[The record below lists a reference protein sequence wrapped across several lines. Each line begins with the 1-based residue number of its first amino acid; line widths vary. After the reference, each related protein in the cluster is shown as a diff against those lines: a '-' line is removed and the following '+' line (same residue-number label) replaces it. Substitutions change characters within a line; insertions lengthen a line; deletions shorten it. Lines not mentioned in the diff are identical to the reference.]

1 MDARLKFSRLIGVL
15 CAGEELAAR
24 VALSQSRLAPEP
36 WMRRAL
42 EAQARQERGHTRAA
56 AGVATLVGGR
66 GRAPAV
72 FALLGVR
79 LEADLEA
86 GNLAGS
92 LIGLQGVVEHLG
104 ETLLERLGHHTHPG
118 GALLHPLREHIL
130 AQEHGHAR
138 LGARCLVALTVTG
151 QDQAVAD
158 YAGLGLETARAVADL
173 LEDTRVDADG
183 FWREVAARLAGWRRA
198 AGLPA

>member
-1 MDARLKFSRLIGVL
+1 MDARFKFSRLIGVL
-15 CAGEELAAR
+15 CAGEELAAH
-24 VALSQSRLAPEP
+24 VALSQSRFAPEP

-42 EAQARQERGHTRAA
+42 EAQAQQERGHARAA
-56 AGVATLVGGR
+56 AAVATLIRGR

-72 FALLGVR
+72 LARLGAR
-79 LEADLEA
+79 LEADLQA

-92 LIGLQGVVEHLG
+92 LIGLQGVIEHLG
-104 ETLLERLGHHTHPG
+104 ETLLERLGRHPHPI
-118 GALLHPLREHIL
+118 GALLHPLRERVL
-130 AQEHGHAR
+130 AQERGHAR
-138 LGARCLVALTVTG
+138 LGAKCLVALAATG
-151 QDQAVAD
+151 QEQAFAD